1 MGWFGTQGSAAEV
14 LADLGFAGDRLL
26 YELTQI
32 VPLVVVLVT
41 GFIFYRLGASTRKR
55 QVEVPLPV
63 EASPGQPAGD
73 VG

>member
-1 MGWFGTQGSAAEV
+1 
-14 LADLGFAGDRLL
+14 L

-32 VPLVVVLVT
+32 IPLVVVLVT

-63 EASPGQPAGD
+63 EASPVRPAGD

>member
-1 MGWFGTQGSAAEV
+1 MGWFGTQGSPAEV
-14 LADLGFAGDRLL
+14 LADIGFAGERLL

-32 VPLVVVLVT
+32 VPLVVVLVF
-41 GFIFYRLGASTRKR
+41 GFVFYQLGASTRKR

-63 EASPGQPAGD
+63 EASPVQPAGD